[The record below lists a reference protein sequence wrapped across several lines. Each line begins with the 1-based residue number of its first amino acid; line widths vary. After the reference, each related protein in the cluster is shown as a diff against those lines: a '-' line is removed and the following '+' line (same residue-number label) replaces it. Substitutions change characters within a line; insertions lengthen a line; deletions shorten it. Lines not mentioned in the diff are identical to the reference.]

1 MSRTRYRALLLR
13 VPGLE
18 GVDAVGLATDGA
30 GRLAT
35 VAEAASVRQAL
46 LLLLATRPGERVNR
60 PDYGCHLWRMAFAPN
75 DDTTAGLAMHYVSRA
90 VEQWERRVDVL
101 GVDAGPDPG
110 DPGLLEVTL
119 RYRIR
124 ATQTD
129 DELVVAVPLAGD
141 RPSTGAAPASRP
153 TGGPR

>member
-1 MSRTRYRALLLR
+1 MTRSRFRAPRFL

-18 GVDAVGLATDGA
+18 QVDAVGFGLDGR

-35 VAEAASVRQAL
+35 VDEAASIRQAL
-46 LLLLATRPGERVNR
+46 LLLLSTRPGERVNR

-75 DDTTAGLAMHYVSRA
+75 DDTTAGLAMHYVGRA
-90 VEQWERRVDVL
+90 VEQWENRVDVL
-101 GVDAGPDPG
+101 AVDAGADPE
-110 DPGLLEVTL
+110 DPAQLTVTL

-124 ATQTD
+124 ATQGA
-129 DELVVAVPLAGD
+129 DELTVVVPL
-141 RPSTGAAPASRP
+141 

>member
-1 MSRTRYRALLLR
+1 MTRRRYRAPLFQ

-18 GVDAVGLATDGA
+18 QVDAVGFAVDGR

-35 VAEAASVRQAL
+35 VEDAASIRQAL
-46 LLLLATRPGERVNR
+46 LLLLSTRPGERVNR

-75 DDTTAGLAMHYVSRA
+75 DDTTAGLAMHYVGRA

-101 GVDAGPDPG
+101 SVDAGPDP
-110 DPGLLEVTL
+110 DEPALLTVTL

-124 ATQTD
+124 ATQGV
-129 DELVVAVPLAGD
+129 DELTVAVPL
-141 RPSTGAAPASRP
+141 